1 MRTLTDRTQPEVDIF
16 SLSVRRLSLFVE
28 HESKQDIQIHCV
40 RQKCS
45 IKRDV
50 KLPVAS
56 YDVRDVSVLVAH
68 ACLLGEHLV
77 NRAFFLLARI
87 QTDSAWME

>member
-1 MRTLTDRTQPEVDIF
+1 MRTLTDRTQREVDIF
-16 SLSVRRLSLFVE
+16 PLSVRRLSQFVQ
-28 HESKQDIQIHCV
+28 HESKQGIQIHCV

-56 YDVRDVSVLVAH
+56 YDVRGVSVLFV
-68 ACLLGEHLV
+68 EHG
-77 NRAFFLLARI
+77 RYFARI
-87 QTDSAWME
+87 

>member
-16 SLSVRRLSLFVE
+16 SLSVPRLSQFVD

-68 ACLLGEHLV
+68 AHLLGVHPGSK
-77 NRAFFLLARI
+77 AFLLLAR
-87 QTDSAWME
+87 M